1 MKEVGRRQFLKL
13 TSAAIIGIATGQVV
27 HPLKLELNKTV
38 EQKTGFPAG
47 NTDIR
52 IMMEEACQGK
62 PNEAE
67 CYENW
72 RIPFK
77 ERIFGV
83 LIAPP
88 IEEFVFRGIP
98 SFLVSRREKSANPIS
113 DLLYGTGGLTMSKSE
128 LVGGVISSL
137 IFGGVHM
144 FDGLKVKTIPASQIF
159 GGVVSWYLQRKFGIV
174 ANTLE
179 HMVNN
184 LKA

>member
-13 TSAAIIGIATGQVV
+13 ATAAIIGIATGQVV
-27 HPLKLELNKTV
+27 QPLKLELNKTV
-38 EQKTGFPAG
+38 EQKTGIPAG

-52 IMMEEACQGK
+52 IMMEEECQGK
-62 PNEAE
+62 PNEEE

-72 RIPFK
+72 KIPFK
-77 ERIFGV
+77 DRIIGV
-83 LIAPP
+83 LVAPP
-88 IEEFVFRGIP
+88 IEEIVFRGIP
-98 SFLVSRREKSANPIS
+98 SVLVSRWEKSADPTL
-113 DLLYGTGGLTMSKSE
+113 DLLYGVGGITLSRSE

-137 IFGGVHM
+137 IFGGAHM
-144 FDGLKVKTIPASQIF
+144 LDGLKVKTIPASQIF
-159 GGVVSWYLQRKFGIV
+159 GGVVYWYLQRKFGIV